1 MLIAVLPAAVL
12 LLTACG
18 SGSSG
23 TAGGSGTSGGATA
36 SAEVGGT
43 EAAGKSKTPEQVW
56 AKEVEG
62 VMRRFENSS
71 AKSVT
76 MLHTNVSQY
85 NLEPTYTSYSTEL
98 AQLGKELEATK
109 PPPNCEHLREQ
120 MGVLSR
126 KVSAIL
132 GVLAHQPQ
140 LSPEEY
146 SALVFQQRYKFAR
159 VGQKLTTITIEP
171 HC

>member
-1 MLIAVLPAAVL
+1 VRKSAL
-12 LLTACG
+12 LLLLLAGLLLSACG
-18 SGSSG
+18 GGDSSTGGGTSGSS
-23 TAGGSGTSGGATA
+23 TSAD
-36 SAEVGGT
+36 
-43 EAAGKSKTPEQVW
+43 AAKPKTPEQVW

-62 VMRRFENSS
+62 VMRRFENTS

-76 MLHTNVSQY
+76 LLHTNTSQY
-85 NLEPTYTSYSTEL
+85 NLEPTYTTYSAEL
-98 AQLGKELEATK
+98 AELGKELEATK
-109 PPPNCEHLREQ
+109 PPAKCEHLRKR

-132 GVLAHQPQ
+132 GVLAHKPE
-140 LSPEEY
+140 LTPEEY

>member
-1 MLIAVLPAAVL
+1 VRKSAVL
-12 LLTACG
+12 LLLLAALLLSACG
-18 SGSSG
+18 GGSSSSSGSST
-23 TAGGSGTSGGATA
+23 TAADTGA
-36 SAEVGGT
+36 
-43 EAAGKSKTPEQVW
+43 AAGESAKATTPEEVW

-71 AKSVT
+71 ADSVAL
-76 MLHTNVSQY
+76 MHTNVSQL
-85 NLEPTYTSYSTEL
+85 NLEPTYTTYSAEL
-98 AQLGKELEATK
+98 AKLGKDLEATK
-109 PPPNCEHLREQ
+109 PPAECEHLVQR
-120 MGVLSR
+120 MGALSR
-126 KVSAIL
+126 KVSDIL

-146 SALVFQQRYKFAR
+146 SALVFQQRYKFAH